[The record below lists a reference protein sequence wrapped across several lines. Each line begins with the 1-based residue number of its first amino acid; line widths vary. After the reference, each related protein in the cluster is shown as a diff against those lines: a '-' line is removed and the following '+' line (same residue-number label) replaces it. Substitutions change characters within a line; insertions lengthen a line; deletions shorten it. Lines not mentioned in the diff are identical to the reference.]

1 MNIRSISCIETILH
15 KGDKFMATAS
25 IQKKPASL
33 QQESGTMYNI
43 LFIIGLC
50 HLLNDSIQS
59 VIPAMFPILEE
70 SMGLS
75 FTQLGLIAFAL
86 NMVSSVMQPV
96 VGLYTDKKP
105 MPYALPIG
113 LTSSML
119 GVLGLAFAPS
129 FLTILLSVIFIGL
142 GSAIFHPEG
151 SRVAYMAAGNRRG
164 LAQSIYQVGGN
175 SGQALAPL
183 ITALI
188 LVPLGQFGAIWFTVV
203 AALAVGFLVY
213 IASWY
218 TRKLKEIKATKKIKV
233 KNTDTK
239 ALSKSIRNAVI
250 IIIFLIFARSWY
262 VSAISGFYAFFAID
276 KYELTIASS
285 QIYIF
290 TFLLMGAVGTFLG
303 GPLADRF
310 GKRTVILISL
320 LATAPLSLLLPF
332 VGSTLSIII
341 LALIGIILMSSFS
354 VTVVYAQE
362 LVPGKI
368 GLMSGLTVGLAFGM
382 GAIGSVALGAL
393 IDWIG
398 LTTTMIG
405 VALLPLLGI
414 LAFLLPTDRKVTE
427 WQQAN

>member
-1 MNIRSISCIETILH
+1 MS
-15 KGDKFMATAS
+15 TAS
-25 IQKKPASL
+25 IPKKPASY
-33 QQESGTMYNI
+33 QQESGTVYNI

-59 VIPAMFPILEE
+59 VIPAMFPILEK
-70 SMGLS
+70 SMGLT

-105 MPYALPIG
+105 IPYALPIG

-203 AALAVGFLVY
+203 AALAVGFLIY
-213 IASWY
+213 IANWY
-218 TRKLKEIKATKKIKV
+218 SRKLKVIEAAKKTKEK
-233 KNTDTK
+233 KNTNSK
-239 ALSKSIRNAVI
+239 ALSKSIRNALI

-262 VSAISGFYAFFAID
+262 VSAISNFYAFFAID

-310 GKRTVILISL
+310 GKRTVILLSL
-320 LATAPLSLLLPF
+320 LVTAPLSILLPF

-393 IDWIG
+393 IDLTG

-405 VALLPLLGI
+405 VALLPLLGG
-414 LAFLLPTDRKVTE
+414 LAFLLPTDRKLTE
-427 WQQAN
+427 WQQEN